1 MCGRLAYMELAWIG
15 DALLGPSTL
24 LNAIIVLQCF
34 RNFSVQGNFVWQLRL
49 EGRNLSVQVQ

>member
-24 LNAIIVLQCF
+24 LNVIIVLQCF
-34 RNFSVQGNFVWQLRL
+34 
-49 EGRNLSVQVQ
+49 